1 MDDRFEAAYPHDSQ
15 QPQPANPPLP
25 RNPEPVAFAQPPG
38 YPQPPGFAQSPR
50 RTKTVRWLAAGSMG
64 AGVLCVL
71 DISALGWWALLV
83 GPLGIGLAV
92 AALIIG
98 RRKISLAT
106 AAAITGLV
114 LSAVTFLL
122 LLAQLLIWI
131 LLWGW
136 YLWGSDAG

>member
-1 MDDRFEAAYPHDSQ
+1 MDDRFEAAYPHDSH
-15 QPQPANPPLP
+15 QPEPGIPPLP
-25 RNPEPVAFAQPPG
+25 RNLELVAFAQPPG
-38 YPQPPGFAQSPR
+38 YPQSPGRKKA
-50 RTKTVRWLAAGSMG
+50 VGWLAAGSMG

-71 DISALGWWALLV
+71 DISAMGWWALLA
-83 GPLGIGLAV
+83 GPLGIALAV

-98 RRKISLAT
+98 RRNTSLAM

-122 LLAQLLIWI
+122 LLAQLLIWL